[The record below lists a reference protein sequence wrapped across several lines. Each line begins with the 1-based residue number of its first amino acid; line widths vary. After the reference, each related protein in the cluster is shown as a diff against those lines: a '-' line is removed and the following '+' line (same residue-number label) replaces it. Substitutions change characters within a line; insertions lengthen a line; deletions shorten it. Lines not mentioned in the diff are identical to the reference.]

1 MRWIKPSRIAGR
13 ISAPPSKSATI
24 RATAAA
30 LLADGV
36 SEIIRPSFCD
46 DARAGLGVAIGLGAR
61 VVLGEKLVKIKGRGR
76 PLKSVLDCRES
87 GLCLRLFAPVAA
99 LGEKEMIL
107 AARGTLL
114 ARPVGVIEA
123 PLSDL
128 GVTCRSNGGFPPLTV
143 RGPLRG
149 GCTEFDGSLSSQ
161 FLTGLLTALPVCDD
175 DSELRVQN
183 LQSRPYVDLTISV
196 LARFGVTVSW
206 DKRRDRFMVSGGQ
219 RFEPGSYEVEG
230 DWSGAAFLL
239 VAGAIAGRITV
250 ERLAASSHQ
259 ADRGVLD
266 ALKAAGAV
274 VSVQDADVSVEAGD
288 LKAFEFDATD
298 CPDLF
303 PPLAA
308 LACFCDGRS
317 VIRGVE
323 RLRHKESDRASAI
336 VEEFARIGSRLDIQ
350 GNVMAI
356 HGGALEGGT
365 VNSRG
370 DHRIAMAGAVAGLRA
385 TKGVRVE
392 GPQVVSKSYPGFFDD
407 LISVGGDIT

>member
-1 MRWIKPSRIAGR
+1 MRWIKPSKIAGR

-36 SEIIRPSFCD
+36 SEIIRPSLCD

-61 VVLGEKLVKIKGRGR
+61 VVLGEKSIKIKGRGR

-99 LGEKEMIL
+99 LGTKEMTL

-114 ARPVGVIEA
+114 ARPVGAIEA

-128 GVTCRSNGGFPPLTV
+128 GVICRSNGGFPPLTV

-149 GCTEFDGSLSSQ
+149 GYAELDGSLSSQ
-161 FLTGLLTALPVCDD
+161 YLTGLLTALPVCDA
-175 DSELRVQN
+175 DSELRVRN

-196 LARFGVTVSW
+196 VARFGITVRW
-206 DKRRDRFMVSGGQ
+206 DKRRDRFLVSGGQ
-219 RFEPGSYEVEG
+219 RFQPGSYEVEG

-250 ERLAASSHQ
+250 ERLAASSCQ
-259 ADRGVLD
+259 ADRRVLD
-266 ALKAAGAV
+266 ALKAAGAAV
-274 VSVQDADVSVEAGD
+274 TVQDAEVSVEAGD

-317 VIRGVE
+317 VIRGIE

-336 VEEFARIGSRLDIQ
+336 VEEFARIGGRLDIR
-350 GNVMAI
+350 GNALGI
-356 HGGALEGGT
+356 QGGALEGGT
-365 VNSRG
+365 YNSRG
-370 DHRIAMAGAVAGLRA
+370 DHRIAMAGAVAGLRSA
-385 TKGVRVE
+385 KGVRVD
-392 GPQVVSKSYPGFFDD
+392 GPRVVSKSYPRFFED
-407 LISVGGDIT
+407 LVSVGGDIT